1 MDLALCDVLNIGVV
15 KQASGIHV
23 QVQTI
28 YSGSSGTYVK
38 MRLSRYGSRGTRP
51 SRDVFGNDHHSSQ
64 VQIYYPVDCPT
75 ICDADA
81 SYADLRDAMVMH
93 AAEVTSGKKVLTY

>member
-1 MDLALCDVLNIGVV
+1 MNLALGDVLNIGVV

-51 SRDVFGNDHHSSQ
+51 SRDVFGNDHHSFQ